1 MGIVQ
6 IPAAVAGATRNVVAF
21 TSTQTWTVPSSA
33 KYVDVL
39 VIGGGG
45 GGRGGYRTT
54 YASDGGSMWA
64 GGGGGVTMLRD
75 IFLNGTG
82 TVSVVVGAGASG
94 TAGTATTTISTNT
107 STAGFSAFGTFC
119 YSAGAGGSNTS
130 GAPGYKGTAS
140 ITAPGD
146 YRLWKDTTQSNWAP
160 IFESGGTNATAVQFF
175 GTSTDSTKVMN
186 SVNATGLFGGGT
198 GAITSTLDAMR
209 AGGNPGFS
217 TPSTV
222 SPASAIYTNT
232 LPQIFPSSYT
242 AFAGNATAGSSGGGS
257 GAVGAA
263 GQKGFAGGGGTTGP
277 AINLP
282 GGQGGPG
289 AGGGPS
295 AQASTGT
302 NGGNGGN
309 AGTNTG
315 AGGGGGG
322 NTGSTSAGTGG
333 NGGNGGSGIVIVS
346 WLS

>member
-1 MGIVQ
+1 MGLNT
-6 IPAAVAGATRNVVAF
+6 IPAVPGLTRNVVAF
-21 TSTQTWTVPSSA
+21 TSSQTWTVPASA
-33 KYVDVL
+33 QYVDVL

-54 YASDGGSMWA
+54 YASDGGSLWG

-75 IFLNGTG
+75 IFLGGTG

-94 TAGTATTTISTNT
+94 TAGTATTSISANP
-107 STAGFSAFGTFC
+107 SRAGWSGFGTFC
-119 YSAGAGGSNTS
+119 YSSGAGSSNVS
-130 GAPGYKGTAS
+130 GTPGYKGSADLTSTA
-140 ITAPGD
+140 D
-146 YRLWKDTTQSNWAP
+146 FRLWKDTNQSNWAP
-160 IFESGGTNATAVQFF
+160 ALESGGANATAIQFY
-175 GTSTDSTKVMN
+175 GQSTDSTQVMN
-186 SVNATGLFGGGT
+186 NINATGLFGGRT
-198 GAITSTLDAMR
+198 GSISGSNDSVFR
-209 AGGNPGFS
+209 AGGHPGFG
-217 TPSTV
+217 TPSDLN
-222 SPASAIYTNT
+222 PASAIYTNT
-232 LPQIFPSSYT
+232 LTQIFPSSYT
-242 AFAGNATAGSSGGGS
+242 AFAGAATAGSSGGGS

-263 GQKGFAGGGGTTGP
+263 GQQGFAGGGGTAGR
-277 AINLP
+277 AVNLP

-295 AQASTGT
+295 TQASTGT

-346 WLS
+346 WLG